1 MLGRSML
8 RLQLKHQPDHY
19 VSLRAGLVTLGRDET
34 NGLVLNS
41 EDVSDFH
48 AEVIVE
54 DDSVVIADLL
64 SREGTF
70 VNDRRVAGRCT
81 LEPWDV
87 IRLGS
92 VELELNDPRVTKPSV
107 WALEVTHPTG
117 RVDRFELASITSIGR
132 DPGCDI
138 SLDSELLSRRHAE
151 IRIARGYLEVTDLG
165 SVNGTLLNGRP
176 IDRAP
181 AYARDQLTIDPYSF
195 LVVGPSINSVNRDS
209 WVSDRTMIK
218 HSDDVESQLLEMDK
232 DHGDID
238 ETELL
243 TIDIMAA
250 YLVEESSLLPDP
262 VITLTRNSIAFG
274 RLPHID
280 VTLADRS
287 VSKLHARLEFHSGEW
302 FIEDCQSSNG
312 VKVNGVDTLRTALQD
327 GDVFKLGRATFRFHT
342 GRSQG

>member
-1 MLGRSML
+1 MPERSML
-8 RLQLKHQPDHY
+8 KLQLKHQPDQY
-19 VSLRAGLVTLGRDET
+19 VALRTGLVTLGRDET
-34 NGLVLNS
+34 NGLVVDS

-54 DDSVVIADLL
+54 DDRVVISDLL
-64 SREGTF
+64 SSAGTF
-70 VNDRRVAGRCT
+70 VNDKRIGGRCT
-81 LEPWDV
+81 LQPWDV

-92 VELELNDPRVTKPSV
+92 IELELNDPSVTKPSV

-176 IDRAP
+176 VEHAP
-181 AYARDQLTIDPYSF
+181 VYARDQLTIDPYVF
-195 LVVGPSINSVNRDS
+195 LIIGPAADSISRDS
-209 WVSDRTMIK
+209 HESDRTMIK
-218 HSDDVESQLLEMDK
+218 YSDDVENHSLETATVPEQ
-232 DHGDID
+232 ID

-243 TIDIMAA
+243 TIDAMTA
-250 YLVEESSLLPDP
+250 YVVEESSLLSEP
-262 VITLTRNSIAFG
+262 VVTLEKKSIAFG
-274 RLPHID
+274 RLPDVD

-287 VSKLHARLEFHSGEW
+287 VSKLHARLRFHNGTW
-302 FIEDCQSSNG
+302 FIEDCNSRNG
-312 VKVNGVDTLRTALQD
+312 IKVNGADTSRAELQD
-327 GDVFKLGRATFRFHT
+327 GDLVKLGRATFRFHT
-342 GRSQG
+342 GRPPP